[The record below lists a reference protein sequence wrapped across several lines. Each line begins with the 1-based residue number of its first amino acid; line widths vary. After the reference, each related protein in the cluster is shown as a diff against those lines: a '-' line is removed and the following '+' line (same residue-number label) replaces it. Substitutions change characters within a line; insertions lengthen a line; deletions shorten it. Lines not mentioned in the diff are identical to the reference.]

1 MGFGPSLAF
10 SYFLTLVKRGMIMAE
25 KSDKLRVP
33 GLPSLTPVRSS
44 TVDEIGWKDEQLF
57 VRFLVAGT
65 DKGNGPIYR
74 YDGVPEAKF
83 RKLVTARSKGK
94 YLGKHI
100 KGKFHYAKWS
110 GRGWIK
116 ETRLQVAAARKRNAG
131 R

>member
-1 MGFGPSLAF
+1 MKKERIA
-10 SYFLTLVKRGMIMAE
+10 VAE

-44 TVDEIGWKDEQLF
+44 TVDEIGWKDDQLF

-94 YLGKHI
+94 YLGKNV
-100 KGKFHYAKWS
+100 KGKYKYAKWS
-110 GRGWIK
+110 GKGWVK
-116 ETRLQVAAARKRNAG
+116 EARLQVAAAKKRNAG